1 MQLLA
6 LRQSQTDLD
15 KVIEECLYSF
25 IIYALFVLYGYGLP
39 FSVIPAKP
47 PVTETTITWNR
58 DKLLVLCMITTAVAI
73 AAALYVNLDG
83 NWLLRKIR
91 VTERTARR
99 SIWNDVFQRE
109 VKDSQIVQIELA
121 DKRSLLGVLNY
132 YSDAAEDCSIYL
144 SQASSRS
151 GNPADEK
158 RKHSKHQPPRS

>member
-1 MQLLA
+1 LLRHIVQLLA
-6 LRQSQTDLD
+6 LRQSRTDLD

-25 IIYALFVLYGYGLP
+25 IIYSLFVLYGHGLP

-58 DKLLVLCMITTAVAI
+58 EKLLVLCMITAAVAI

-83 NWLLRKIR
+83 NWLFRKIR

-99 SIWNDVFQRE
+99 PFGTMYFS
-109 VKDSQIVQIELA
+109 
-121 DKRSLLGVLNY
+121 Y

-144 SQASSRS
+144 SQASSGPGILLTKNANIQS
-151 GNPADEK
+151 ISLLDPE
-158 RKHSKHQPPRS
+158 P